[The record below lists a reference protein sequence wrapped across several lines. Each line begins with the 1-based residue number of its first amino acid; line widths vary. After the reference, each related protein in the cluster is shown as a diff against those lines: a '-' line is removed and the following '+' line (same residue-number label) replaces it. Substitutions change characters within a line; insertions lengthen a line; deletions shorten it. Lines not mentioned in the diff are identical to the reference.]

1 MGVSRNMTNLLSA
14 STLVFFLSVNVLGQV
29 RLPRFEDFR
38 VSEAFKGKPASVK
51 PTSRRAREFRTMLRT
66 NAEQGVNFAGHYVV
80 ATWGCGSDCSS
91 IAIIDARNGNVYF
104 TPSLLWIGGLRYQEL
119 DRLEFRRNSSLLIAA
134 GARND
139 QGSGKYF
146 YLWKNNV
153 LKLIRA
159 VEVRDW
165 KEESNP

>member
-1 MGVSRNMTNLLSA
+1 MTNLLSA
-14 STLVFFLSVNVLGQV
+14 SVFFLSLSVLGQT
-29 RLPRFEDFR
+29 RPPRFEDFQ

-51 PTSRRAREFRTMLRT
+51 LSSRRARAFRTMLRS

-80 ATWGCGSDCSS
+80 ATWGCGSDCHS

-104 TPSLLWIGGLRYQEL
+104 TPSLLWIGGLLYQEL
-119 DRLEFRRNSSLLIAA
+119 DRLEFRRNSRLLIAA

-139 QGSGKYF
+139 QGSGKYY

-165 KEESNP
+165 KEESNQ

>member
-1 MGVSRNMTNLLSA
+1 MTKLLA
-14 STLVFFLSVNVLGQV
+14 AFVVVVFLSVCGLGQTQ
-29 RLPRFEDFR
+29 LPRFEDFK
-38 VSEAFKGKPASVK
+38 VSEVFKGKPASVK
-51 PTSRRAREFRTMLRT
+51 LSSRRARQFRTMLKT
-66 NAEQGVNFAGHYVV
+66 NVEKGVNFAGHYTV
-80 ATWGCGSDCSS
+80 ATWGCGSDCRS

-104 TPSLLWIGGLRYQEL
+104 TPSLLWIGGLLAQQG
-119 DRLEFRRNSSLLIAA
+119 DRLEFRANSRLLIAA

-146 YLWKNNV
+146 YVWKKNV

-165 KEESNP
+165 KEESNK